1 MAPLLALAV
10 LEAYWGSWDWVNE
23 DTKSRDGPKMSGAE
37 VNAAFLVP
45 GTGILVDTTSDVLS
59 WSWRFSPTLGKLIG
73 VGMPCCLRI
82 LFK

>member
-1 MAPLLALAV
+1 
-10 LEAYWGSWDWVNE
+10 
-23 DTKSRDGPKMSGAE
+23 MSGAE

-59 WSWRFSPTLGKLIG
+59 WSWRFSPTLGKLIW